1 MKVIVLSLVV
11 SLVTES
17 YVMNKDGDDR
27 GGCDC
32 EKLNNRFDLANEY
45 RKLRIVELSYTWSPG
60 WHPLISI

>member
-17 YVMNKDGDDR
+17 YVVNKDGDDR

-45 RKLRIVELSYTWSPG
+45 RKLRIVELSYT
-60 WHPLISI
+60 